1 MHLASPSSLYFEL
14 HLGWAVHVHPEKG
27 PKVGQV
33 WKKKPDNWLKVNK
46 DLEELTYINDVTT
59 SLPSSSSLRRRP
71 TPFLPEF
78 ISLPCFYL
86 N

>member
-46 DLEELTYINDVTT
+46 DLEELTYINDLTT
-59 SLPSSSSLRRRP
+59 PSLHSSLFRE
-71 TPFLPEF
+71 TPHTLSILVC
-78 ISLPCFYL
+78 ISGLL
-86 N
+86 LS